1 MNNISL
7 NPKFITIDFEQA
19 AILAVKLIFLNAII
33 KGCNFHF
40 NKCIYTK
47 LQDLKFQSAFINKR
61 SNDINE
67 INIRNLYK
75 KKYAHLHLCHHEK
88 LVKYR

>member
-19 AILAVKLIFLNAII
+19 AILVIKLFFPNDIV
-33 KGCNFHF
+33 KGCHFHF

-47 LQDLKFQSAFINKR
+47 LQDLG
-61 SNDINE
+61 
-67 INIRNLYK
+67 
-75 KKYAHLHLCHHEK
+75 HLATKNQVK
-88 LVKYR
+88 LI